1 MNTLHRFALIAALV
15 ALSSSATAADRP
27 RLFGAMVP
35 SKSAAAPM
43 ANPAAVRERLAAPDL
58 TLIPDLA
65 AKTSDL
71 SDGPWFTLDLFDNL
85 ALDAQVMRVE
95 RTPGGGTA
103 IIARLADAELGSAVL
118 VQNGR
123 VLTGSVTFPGGSYS
137 ILPQADG
144 TVSIAKVA
152 PHLLPPDGEPRMAR
166 GAAPLAGDLAAGDAP
181 TDTGKLIDV
190 IVFWTPAAQSA
201 AGGLAQIQNNIDTA
215 ITLTNNAYRNGGIA
229 QRIRLVSKQAVTYT
243 ETGPDAFG
251 NALTAIT
258 NGTIVGTAAARN
270 AFGADE
276 VVLVINDPA
285 YCGIAWLP
293 STISSANEDQGFAI
307 VGGGS
312 CLTTNFSFGHELGHN
327 MGAHHDPYVAPGPG
341 AFAYSH
347 GMSKIGTTPAT
358 SWRTIMAYNNE
369 CAATV
374 GGCTRLQYFSNPM
387 VNYAD
392 GFAMG
397 DGPARNNALTLNK
410 SANAVS
416 NYRARTVPIVASFSD
431 VPLTDPAFGYV
442 EFMYQGGYT
451 GGCASGPLRFC
462 PADPITR
469 GQMAVFL
476 ERTKRGANFA
486 RTATGHRVH
495 RRLRQHAV
503 RRLHRATV
511 RRRHHQRLRGGADVL
526 SGREREPCGDG
537 QVPAQGEV
545 RRGVRAEHPRVE
557 PVHRRP
563 RRRPVPAVD
572 QQAVQPRH
580 HQRLHGHDVLPDR
593 ERHAR
598 PDGDVHLPDL
608 PLRHAVGRL
617 HALSSGGRPALSSAG
632 PADRGT
638 PGRPPGRPTARR
650 SAGC

>member
-1 MNTLHRFALIAALV
+1 MNSLQRLALLAVLAALS
-15 ALSSSATAADRP
+15 LSATAADRP
-27 RLFGAMVP
+27 RLFGAAVP
-35 SKSAAAPM
+35 AKSAATAT
-43 ANPAAVRERLAAPDL
+43 ANPAVIRERVVAPDFAV
-58 TLIPDLA
+58 IPDLA
-65 AKTSDL
+65 AKTNDQ

-85 ALDAQVMRVE
+85 ALDAQVVRVE
-95 RTPGGGTA
+95 RTPSDGIA

-144 TVSIAKVA
+144 TVSIVKVA
-152 PHLLPPDGEPRMAR
+152 PHLLPPDGEPRTVK
-166 GAAPLAGDLAAGDAP
+166 GAAPMAADLAAGDAP
-181 TDTGKLIDV
+181 ADTGKLIDV
-190 IVFWTPAAQSA
+190 IVFWTPAAQTA
-201 AGGLAQIQNNIDTA
+201 ACAGANPCTAQQIQNYIDTA

-251 NALTAIT
+251 NALDAIT
-258 NGTIVGTAAARN
+258 NGTIAGTAAARN
-270 AFGADE
+270 SFGADE
-276 VVLVINDPA
+276 VVLVINDSA

-293 STISSANEDQGFAI
+293 STISSANAGQGFAI
-307 VGGGS
+307 VGGGT
-312 CLTTNFSFGHELGHN
+312 CLTSNFSFGHELGHN

-347 GMSKIGTTPAT
+347 GMSRIGATSAT

-369 CAATV
+369 CQATV
-374 GGCTRLQYFSNPM
+374 GSCTRLQYFSNPL

-416 NYRARTVPIVASFSD
+416 NYRARTVPITASFSD

-451 GGCASGPLRFC
+451 GGCATGPLRFC
-462 PADPITR
+462 PNDSITR

-486 RTATGHRVH
+486 RTATGTLFTDVSVSTPFAGFIEQ
-495 RRLRQHAV
+495 LS
-503 RRLHRATV
+503 
-511 RRRHHQRLRGGADVL
+511 ADGIT
-526 SGREREPCGDG
+526 SGC
-537 QVPAQGEV
+537 A
-545 RRGVRAEHPRVE
+545 
-557 PVHRRP
+557 
-563 RRRPVPAVD
+563 
-572 QQAVQPRH
+572 
-580 HQRLHGHDVLPDR
+580 
-593 ERHAR
+593 
-598 PDGDVHLPDL
+598 
-608 PLRHAVGRL
+608 
-617 HALSSGGRPALSSAG
+617 AG
-632 PADRGT
+632 PMFCPAANVSRAAMAKFLLKAKCGAAYVPNTPTTTPFTDVPVGDPFLPWISKLYSLGITSGCTATTFCPTASVTRVQMATFIYRTFPYGT
-638 PGRPPGRPTARR
+638 PSDAC
-650 SAGC
+650 AL

>member
-1 MNTLHRFALIAALV
+1 MAV
-15 ALSSSATAADRP
+15 LSLSATAADRP
-27 RLFGAMVP
+27 RLFGAAVP

-43 ANPAAVRERLAAPDL
+43 ANPAAIRERLAAPDF

-65 AKTSDL
+65 AKTNDQ

-152 PHLLPPDGEPRMAR
+152 PHLLPPDGEPRMVE

-201 AGGLAQIQNNIDTA
+201 AGGLTQIQNNIDTA

-258 NGTIVGTAAARN
+258 NGTIAGTAAARN

-293 STISSANEDQGFAI
+293 STISSANADQGFAI

-347 GMSKIGTTPAT
+347 GISHIGPSSAT

-374 GGCTRLQYFSNPM
+374 GGCTRLQYFSNPL

-416 NYRARTVPIVASFSD
+416 NYRPRTVPIVASFSD

-442 EFMYQGGYT
+442 EFMYQGGYS

-486 RTATGHRVH
+486 RTPTG
-495 RRLRQHAV
+495 
-503 RRLHRATV
+503 TV
-511 RRRHHQRLRGGADVL
+511 FTDVTVGTPFAGFIEQL
-526 SGREREPCGDG
+526 STDG
-537 QVPAQGEV
+537 IT
-545 RRGVRAEHPRVE
+545 
-557 PVHRRP
+557 
-563 RRRPVPAVD
+563 
-572 QQAVQPRH
+572 
-580 HQRLHGHDVLPDR
+580 
-593 ERHAR
+593 
-598 PDGDVHLPDL
+598 
-608 PLRHAVGRL
+608 
-617 HALSSGGRPALSSAG
+617 SGCAAG
-632 PADRGT
+632 PMFCPAANVSRAAMAKFLLKAKCGPAYVPNTPTTTPFSDVPVGDPFLPWISKLYNLGITSGCTATTFCPTTNVTRVQMATFIYRTFPYGT
-638 PGRPPGRPTARR
+638 PSDVCTP
-650 SAGC
+650 

>member
-1 MNTLHRFALIAALV
+1 VAAVLAALS
-15 ALSSSATAADRP
+15 LSATAADRP
-27 RLFGAMVP
+27 RLFGAVVP
-35 SKSAAAPM
+35 SKSAATMM
-43 ANPAAVRERLAAPDL
+43 ASPAAVRERLAAPDF

-95 RTPGGGTA
+95 RTESGGIA

-144 TVSIAKVA
+144 TVSIARVA
-152 PHLLPPDGEPRMAR
+152 PHLLPPDGEPRMVK
-166 GAAPLAGDLAAGDAP
+166 GAAPLAADLPAGDAP
-181 TDTGKLIDV
+181 ADTGKLIDV
-190 IVFWTPAAQSA
+190 IVFWTPAAQTA

-215 ITLTNNAYRNGGIA
+215 ITLTNTAYRNGGIA

-251 NALTAIT
+251 NALDAIT
-258 NGTIVGTAAARN
+258 NGTIAGTAAARN
-270 AFGADE
+270 TYGADE
-276 VVLVINDPA
+276 VVLVINDSA

-293 STISSANEDQGFAI
+293 STISSANAGQGFAV

-312 CLTTNFSFGHELGHN
+312 CLTSNFSFGHELGHN

-347 GMSKIGTTPAT
+347 GMSHIGASSAT

-374 GGCTRLQYFSNPM
+374 GGCARLQYFSNPM

-416 NYRARTVPIVASFSD
+416 NYRARTVPIAASFSD
-431 VPLTDPAFGYV
+431 VPLTDPSFGYV

-486 RTATGHRVH
+486 RTATGTVFTDVSVSTPFAGFIEQ
-495 RRLRQHAV
+495 LSADGITSGCAAGPMFCPAANV
-503 RRLHRATV
+503 SRAAMAKFLLKAKCGAAYVPNTPTSSPFSDV
-511 RRRHHQRLRGGADVL
+511 SASDPFLPWINKLYSLGITGGCAT
-526 SGREREPCGDG
+526 G
-537 QVPAQGEV
+537 
-545 RRGVRAEHPRVE
+545 
-557 PVHRRP
+557 
-563 RRRPVPAVD
+563 
-572 QQAVQPRH
+572 
-580 HQRLHGHDVLPDR
+580 
-593 ERHAR
+593 
-598 PDGDVHLPDL
+598 
-608 PLRHAVGRL
+608 PLRYC
-617 HALSSGGRPALSSAG
+617 
-632 PADRGT
+632 PADSVTRLQMATFIYRTFPYGT
-638 PGRPPGRPTARR
+638 PSDACTP
-650 SAGC
+650 

>member
-1 MNTLHRFALIAALV
+1 MKTLHSLACAAAMAV
-15 ALSSSATAADRP
+15 LSISATAADRP
-27 RLFGAMVP
+27 RLFGNSVP
-35 SKSAAAPM
+35 AKSAVTAI
-43 ANPAAVRERLAAPDL
+43 ANPAAVRERLAAPDF

-65 AKTSDL
+65 AKTNDL

-95 RTPGGGTA
+95 RTESGGIA

-144 TVSIAKVA
+144 TVSIARVA
-152 PHLLPPDGEPRMAR
+152 PHLLPPDGEPRMVK
-166 GAAPLAGDLAAGDAP
+166 GAAPMAADLAAGDAP
-181 TDTGKLIDV
+181 ADTGKLIDV
-190 IVFWTPAAQSA
+190 IVFWTPAAQTA

-215 ITLTNNAYRNGGIA
+215 ITLTNTAYRNGGIA

-251 NALTAIT
+251 NALDAIT
-258 NGTIVGTAAARN
+258 NGTIAGTAAARN
-270 AFGADE
+270 TFGADE

-293 STISSANEDQGFAI
+293 STISSANAGQGFAV
-307 VGGGS
+307 VGGGG
-312 CLTTNFSFGHELGHN
+312 CLTSNFSFGHELGHN

-347 GMSKIGTTPAT
+347 GMSKIGANSAT

-416 NYRARTVPIVASFSD
+416 NYRARTVPIAASFSD
-431 VPLTDPAFGYV
+431 VPLTDPSFGYV
-442 EFMYQGGYT
+442 ES
-451 GGCASGPLRFC
+451 C
-462 PADPITR
+462 TR
-469 GQMAVFL
+469 GL
-476 ERTKRGANFA
+476 
-486 RTATGHRVH
+486 H
-495 RRLRQHAV
+495 RRLR
-503 RRLHRATV
+503 HRSAS
-511 RRRHHQRLRGGADVL
+511 LL
-526 SGREREPCGDG
+526 SGRPD
-537 QVPAQGEV
+537 
-545 RRGVRAEHPRVE
+545 HP
-557 PVHRRP
+557 
-563 RRRPVPAVD
+563 
-572 QQAVQPRH
+572 
-580 HQRLHGHDVLPDR
+580 
-593 ERHAR
+593 R
-598 PDGDVHLPDL
+598 PDGGVPRADQARRELRATATGTFFTDVSVSTPF
-608 PLRHAVGRL
+608 AGFIEQ
-617 HALSSGGRPALSSAG
+617 LSIDGITSGCAAG
-632 PADRGT
+632 PMFCPAANVAARRW
-638 PGRPPGRPTARR
+638 PSSCSRR
-650 SAGC
+650 SAARRTSRTPCRRAPSATSPRVTRSCRGSASCTASASPAAARRARCGLARANVARVKSSVNAAPVLALRHRHSNVCTP

>member
-1 MNTLHRFALIAALV
+1 MAK
-15 ALSSSATAADRP
+15 
-27 RLFGAMVP
+27 G
-35 SKSAAAPM
+35 AAPM
-43 ANPAAVRERLAAPDL
+43 
-58 TLIPDLA
+58 
-65 AKTSDL
+65 
-71 SDGPWFTLDLFDNL
+71 
-85 ALDAQVMRVE
+85 
-95 RTPGGGTA
+95 
-103 IIARLADAELGSAVL
+103 
-118 VQNGR
+118 
-123 VLTGSVTFPGGSYS
+123 
-137 ILPQADG
+137 
-144 TVSIAKVA
+144 
-152 PHLLPPDGEPRMAR
+152 
-166 GAAPLAGDLAAGDAP
+166 AGDLAAGDAP

-258 NGTIVGTAAARN
+258 NGTIAGTAAARN

-347 GMSKIGTTPAT
+347 GMSKIGATSAT

-416 NYRARTVPIVASFSD
+416 NYRARTVPIAASFSD
-431 VPLTDPAFGYV
+431 VPLTDPVVRLRRVHVPGRLHRRLRDRSAALLPGRPDHPRPD
-442 EFMYQGGYT
+442 GGVPR
-451 GGCASGPLRFC
+451 ADQARRELR
-462 PADPITR
+462 AHRHRD
-469 GQMAVFL
+469 
-476 ERTKRGANFA
+476 
-486 RTATGHRVH
+486 RVH

-503 RRLHRATV
+503 RRLHRAAV

-526 SGREREPCGDG
+526 SGREREPRGDG

-580 HQRLHGHDVLPDR
+580 HRRLR
-593 ERHAR
+593 
-598 PDGDVHLPDL
+598 DG
-608 PLRHAVGRL
+608 R
-617 HALSSGGRPALSSAG
+617 
-632 PADRGT
+632 
-638 PGRPPGRPTARR
+638 
-650 SAGC
+650 

>member
-1 MNTLHRFALIAALV
+1 MKTLHSLAFATAIAV
-15 ALSSSATAADRP
+15 LSISATAADRP

-35 SKSAAAPM
+35 AKSAATAM
-43 ANPAAVRERLAAPDL
+43 ANPAAVRERLAAPDF

-65 AKTSDL
+65 AKTNDQ

-152 PHLLPPDGEPRMAR
+152 PHLLPPDGEPRMIK
-166 GAAPLAGDLAAGDAP
+166 GAAPLVGDLAAGDAP

-258 NGTIVGTAAARN
+258 NGTIPGTAAARN
-270 AFGADE
+270 SFGADE

-347 GMSKIGTTPAT
+347 GMSHIGATSAT

-369 CAATV
+369 CSATV
-374 GGCTRLQYFSNPM
+374 GGCTRLQYFSNPL

-416 NYRARTVPIVASFSD
+416 NYRARTVPIAASFSD

-486 RTATGHRVH
+486 RTATG
-495 RRLRQHAV
+495 
-503 RRLHRATV
+503 TV
-511 RRRHHQRLRGGADVL
+511 FTDVSVSTPFAGFIEQL
-526 SGREREPCGDG
+526 STDG
-537 QVPAQGEV
+537 IT
-545 RRGVRAEHPRVE
+545 
-557 PVHRRP
+557 
-563 RRRPVPAVD
+563 
-572 QQAVQPRH
+572 
-580 HQRLHGHDVLPDR
+580 
-593 ERHAR
+593 
-598 PDGDVHLPDL
+598 
-608 PLRHAVGRL
+608 
-617 HALSSGGRPALSSAG
+617 SGCAAG
-632 PADRGT
+632 PMFCPAANVSRAAMAKFLLKAKCGPAYVPNTPTTTPFTDVPVGDPFLPWISKLYSLGITSGCTATTFCPTANVTRVQMATFIYRTFPYGT
-638 PGRPPGRPTARR
+638 PSDVCTP
-650 SAGC
+650 

>member
-1 MNTLHRFALIAALV
+1 MLTAALA
-15 ALSSSATAADRP
+15 ALSLSASAADRP
-27 RLFGAMVP
+27 RLFGAAVP
-35 SKSAAAPM
+35 ARSAATAT
-43 ANPAAVRERLAAPDL
+43 ANPAAVRERLAAPDF

-65 AKTSDL
+65 AKTNDL

-95 RTPGGGTA
+95 RTESGGIA

-118 VQNGR
+118 VQNGK

-152 PHLLPPDGEPRMAR
+152 PHLLPPDGEPRMVK
-166 GAAPLAGDLAAGDAP
+166 GAAPLAADLAAGDAP
-181 TDTGKLIDV
+181 ADTGKLIDV
-190 IVFWTPAAQSA
+190 IVFWTPAAQTA

-251 NALTAIT
+251 NALDAIT
-258 NGTIVGTAAARN
+258 NGTIPGTAAARN
-270 AFGADE
+270 TFGADE

-293 STISSANEDQGFAI
+293 STISSANAGQGFAI

-312 CLTTNFSFGHELGHN
+312 CLTSNFSFGHELGHN

-347 GMSKIGTTPAT
+347 GMSKIGASSAT

-416 NYRARTVPIVASFSD
+416 NYRARTVPIAASFSD
-431 VPLTDPAFGYV
+431 VPLTDPSFGYV

-476 ERTKRGANFA
+476 ERTKRGANFTRA
-486 RTATGHRVH
+486 ATGTVFTDVSVSTPFAGFIEQLSADGITSGCAAGPMFCPAANVSRAAMAKFLLKAKCGAAYVPNTPASSPFSDVAASDPFLPWISKLYNLGITGGCATSP
-495 RRLRQHAV
+495 LRYCPTANV
-503 RRLHRATV
+503 T
-511 RRRHHQRLRGGADVL
+511 
-526 SGREREPCGDG
+526 
-537 QVPAQGEV
+537 
-545 RRGVRAEHPRVE
+545 RVE
-557 PVHRRP
+557 MATFIYRTFPY
-563 RRRPVPAVD
+563 
-572 QQAVQPRH
+572 
-580 HQRLHGHDVLPDR
+580 
-593 ERHAR
+593 
-598 PDGDVHLPDL
+598 
-608 PLRHAVGRL
+608 
-617 HALSSGGRPALSSAG
+617 
-632 PADRGT
+632 GT
-638 PGRPPGRPTARR
+638 PSDVCTP
-650 SAGC
+650 